1 MPVRGL
7 ESEGAQSGK
16 KSWEEKGKAAAKE
29 ARFVFSSIIPRNLS
43 QIEAKASSQSFTR
56 EAS

>member
-1 MPVRGL
+1 MREPKVARAG
-7 ESEGAQSGK
+7 
-16 KSWEEKGKAAAKE
+16 EEKGKAAAKE
-29 ARFVFSSIIPRNLS
+29 ARFIFSNIIPRNLS